1 LVPEGIVCIIR
12 HLAGSLHSAGIN
24 PHPMK
29 GRIPMAAPCRRN
41 FHFLGALALGFVLAT
56 QPGCG
61 DDEPKPQPQ
70 PQPEPQEPIRVQV
83 LAFNDFHGNLEA
95 PSGSNGRITVP
106 ASDGGTPT
114 NVNAGGAAYLAHH
127 IQKLREENPQ
137 NTVVVSAGDLIGASP
152 LASGIF
158 HDEPTIEVMNMMGLD
173 INSVGNHEFDEG
185 FTELLRM
192 QTGGCHPVDG
202 CQAGPT
208 FPGAAFKFLSANVF
222 TDVPTKKT
230 LFPAYDIREFQGVK
244 VAFIGMTL
252 EGTPLIV
259 SPTGMSG
266 LTFADEADTVN
277 ALVPGLK
284 QQGVEAIV
292 VVIHE
297 GGQPTGAY
305 DECPGISGPIKDI
318 VERLDDA
325 VDVVASGH
333 THQAYNCVIDG
344 KRVTSAAS
352 NGRLVT
358 DIDLVLDPT
367 TRDVVETT
375 ARNVIVTRETAHAP
389 VDAYVKGIIS
399 KVAPLRDMVIGRT
412 ETGLAAPVRP
422 LPAGASGESTLG
434 NAVADAMLAA
444 TRSERMGAAVIAFQ
458 NAGGVRADIDA
469 GDITFGE
476 VFAVQPFANNMVT
489 LTITGAQIDTLLE
502 QQFQPGDVSIIQV
515 SQGFAYSWSAS
526 APAGSKVDPASITLN
541 GAPIDP
547 AASYRVTV
555 NNFMASGGDSYQVLL
570 QGKDPLPGAIDVD
583 VLEDY
588 FRANNPLPTPQ
599 LGRITVIP

>member
-1 LVPEGIVCIIR
+1 MK
-12 HLAGSLHSAGIN
+12 N
-24 PHPMK
+24 PTTVTSSP
-29 GRIPMAAPCRRN
+29 RSSRRV
-41 FHFLGALALGFVLAT
+41 FTLLGALFTSSMLMA

-61 DDEPKPQPQ
+61 DEEPQ

-95 PSGSNGRITVP
+95 PSGSTGRIRVP
-106 ASDGGTPT
+106 AADGGTGVD
-114 NVNAGGAAYLAHH
+114 VNAGGAAYLAHH
-127 IQKLREENPQ
+127 IQALRQENPQ

-158 HDEPTIEVMNMMGLD
+158 HDEPTIEVMNLMGLD

-208 FPGAAFKFLSANVF
+208 FPGASFKFLSANVF
-222 TDVPTKKT
+222 TDVATRKT
-230 LFPAYDIREFQGVK
+230 LFPAYNLREFQGVK

-259 SPTGMSG
+259 NPTGVSG
-266 LTFADEADTVN
+266 LTFQDEADTVN
-277 ALVPGLK
+277 ALVPELK

-297 GGQPTGAY
+297 GGLPTGSF
-305 DECPGISGPIKDI
+305 DECPGISGPIKDL
-318 VERLDDA
+318 VERFDDE

-333 THQAYNCVIDG
+333 THQAYNCIIDG

-352 NGRLVT
+352 NGRLLT

-367 TRDVVETT
+367 TRDVVETA
-375 ARNVIVTRETAHAP
+375 ARNVIVTRDTAHAP
-389 VDAYVKGIIS
+389 VAAFVQDVIG
-399 KVAPLRDMVIGRT
+399 KVAPLRDRVIGQT
-412 ETGLAAPVRP
+412 ASGLAAPVRP
-422 LPAGASGESTLG
+422 LPAGTSGESTLG
-434 NAVADAMLAA
+434 NAVADGMLAA
-444 TRSERMGAAVIAFQ
+444 TRSEQTGGAVIAMQ
-458 NAGGVRADIDA
+458 NPGGVRADINA

-489 LTITGAQIDTLLE
+489 LTLTGAQLDTLLE
-502 QQFQPGDVSIIQV
+502 QMFQPGGTSILQV
-515 SQGFAYSWSAS
+515 SQGFAFSWSAS
-526 APAGSKVDPASITLN
+526 APRGSKVDPASITLN
-541 GAPIDP
+541 GEPLNP
-547 AASYRVTV
+547 AANYRVTV
-555 NNFMASGGDSYQVLL
+555 NNFMAGGGDGLAVLL
-570 QGKDPLPGAIDVD
+570 EGKDPRTGPIDTD
-583 VLEDY
+583 VLEAY
-588 FRANNPLPTPQ
+588 TRANNPLTTPQ
-599 LGRITVIP
+599 LGRVTLLP